1 MDDLILSVRNVTKTF
16 PGVKAL
22 DNVSF
27 DVKRGTVH
35 AICGENGAGKSTLMK
50 IISGAYKRDSGEIL
64 FDGEPLDPNIT
75 PRQSQALGISIIYQE
90 FNLVNTLSVAENI
103 FLNRLTKKKGELVDW
118 KDINKRA
125 EALLERIGY
134 KLDVRTLIRD
144 LSVAQRQMV
153 EIAKALS
160 FDAKLVIMD
169 EPSAVLTSKELQT
182 FFNVIEELRQQGVSV
197 IYISHKLE
205 EVFQLCDDVTIF
217 RDGVSVDSR
226 PVKEFT
232 KNDIIHKM
240 VGRPIDVEYPTRESV
255 IGDEALRVE
264 NLKAGEKV
272 QDISFSVKK
281 GEILGVLG
289 LVGAGRTEL
298 ARAIFGADKLDSGK
312 IFVNGEEVAIK
323 SPSDAIAKGM
333 ILIPEDRRDQGLFIN
348 YTVQSNVVS
357 AAIQK
362 TANGPFV
369 VSGRDKEAAL
379 QYIDELEIKTPSTE
393 QKVLNLS
400 GGNQQKV
407 VLSKSLYAEPQ
418 IFFMDE
424 PTRGIDVGAKHDIY
438 LIMNRLVAEGKS
450 IVFISSETPEV
461 LGMSDRVIVLYE
473 GKLIGEFPKEEL
485 HSQAV
490 MQAIVGEIGG

>member
-1 MDDLILSVRNVTKTF
+1 MDDLILSVKNVTKTF

-50 IISGAYKRDSGEIL
+50 IISGAYKRDSGEIY
-64 FDGEPLDPNIT
+64 FDGKPLDPNIT
-75 PRQSQALGISIIYQE
+75 PKQSQELGISIIYQE

-103 FLNRLTKKKGELVDW
+103 FLNRLTKNKKDLVKW

-125 EALLERIGY
+125 EELLERIGY
-134 KLDVRTLIRD
+134 KLDVTTLIRD

-240 VGRPIDVEYPTRESV
+240 VGRPIDVEYPTRDSA
-255 IGDEALRVE
+255 IGEEALRVE
-264 NLKAGEKV
+264 HLNAGEKV
-272 QDISFSVKK
+272 RDISFSVRK

-289 LVGAGRTEL
+289 LVGAGRTETV
-298 ARAIFGADKLDSGK
+298 RAIFGADKLDSGK
-312 IFVNGEEVAIK
+312 IFIDGKETAIH

-333 ILIPEDRRDQGLFIN
+333 ILVPEDRRDQGLFIN
-348 YTVQSNVVS
+348 YSVESNVVS

-369 VSGRDKEAAL
+369 ISGKDREAAER
-379 QYIDELEIKTPSTE
+379 YIDELEIKTPSTE
-393 QKVLNLS
+393 QRVLNLS

-407 VLSKSLYAEPQ
+407 VLSKSLFAEPN
-418 IFFMDE
+418 IFFLDE

-450 IVFISSETPEV
+450 VVFISSETPEV

-485 HSQAV
+485 HSEKV

>member
-1 MDDLILSVRNVTKTF
+1 MDDLILSIKNVTKTF

-50 IISGAYKRDSGEIL
+50 IISGAYKRDSGEIY
-64 FDGEPLDPNIT
+64 FDGKPLDPNIT
-75 PRQSQALGISIIYQE
+75 PRQSQELGISIIYQE

-103 FLNRLTKKKGELVDW
+103 YLNRLTGNKKGLVQW

-125 EALLERIGY
+125 EELLERIGY
-134 KLDVRTLIRD
+134 KLDVTTLIRD

-160 FDAKLVIMD
+160 YDAKLVIMD

-182 FFNVIEELRQQGVSV
+182 FFNVIHELRQQGVSV

-226 PVKEFT
+226 SVSEYT

-255 IGDEALRVE
+255 IGEEALRVE
-264 NLKAGEKV
+264 HLNAGEKV
-272 QDISFSVKK
+272 QDISFNVKK

-298 ARAIFGADKLDSGK
+298 VRAIFGADKLDSGK
-312 IFVNGEEVAIK
+312 IFVGGKETAIH
-323 SPSDAIAKGM
+323 SPSDAIKNGM

-348 YTVQSNVVS
+348 YTVESNVVS
-357 AAIQK
+357 AAIEK

-369 VSGRDKEAAL
+369 IAGKDTEAAL
-379 QYIDELEIKTPSTE
+379 HYIGELEIKTPSTE
-393 QKVLNLS
+393 QRVLNLS

-407 VLSKSLYAEPQ
+407 VLSKSLFAEPN

-485 HSQAV
+485 HSERV

>member
-1 MDDLILSVRNVTKTF
+1 MDDLILSVKNVTKTF

-50 IISGAYKRDSGEIL
+50 IISGAYKRDSGEVY
-64 FDGEPLDPNIT
+64 FDGKPMDPNIT
-75 PRQSQALGISIIYQE
+75 PRQSQELGISIIYQE

-103 FLNRLTKKKGELVDW
+103 YLNRLTKDKKDLVKW
-118 KDINKRA
+118 KNINKRA
-125 EALLERIGY
+125 EELLERIGY
-134 KLDVRTLIRD
+134 KLDVTTLIRD

-182 FFNVIEELRQQGVSV
+182 FFNVIQELRQQGVSV

-217 RDGVSVDSR
+217 RDGISVDSR
-226 PVKEFT
+226 PVSEFT
-232 KNDIIHKM
+232 KNEIIHKM
-240 VGRPIDVEYPTRESV
+240 VGRPIDVEYPKRDSAVGE
-255 IGDEALRVE
+255 EALRVE
-264 NLKAGEKV
+264 HLNAGEKV
-272 QDISFSVKK
+272 QDISFDVKK

-298 ARAIFGADKLDSGK
+298 VRAIFGADKLDSGK
-312 IFVNGEEVAIK
+312 IFINGKQTAIH
-323 SPSDAIAKGM
+323 SPSDAIENGM
-333 ILIPEDRRDQGLFIN
+333 ILIPEDRREQGLFIN
-348 YTVQSNVVS
+348 YSVASNVVA

-369 VSGRDKEAAL
+369 ITGKDKEAAE
-379 QYIDELEIKTPSTE
+379 QYIGELEIKTPSTE
-393 QKVLNLS
+393 QRCLNLS

-407 VLSKSLYAEPQ
+407 VLSKSLFAEPN

-473 GKLIGEFPKEEL
+473 GKLIGQFSKEEL
-485 HSQAV
+485 HSERV

>member
-1 MDDLILSVRNVTKTF
+1 MDDLILSIKNVTKTF
-16 PGVKAL
+16 HGVKAL

-50 IISGAYKRDSGEIL
+50 IISGAYKRDSGEIY
-64 FDGEPLDPNIT
+64 FDGKPLDPNIT
-75 PRQSQALGISIIYQE
+75 PRQSQELGISIIYQE

-103 FLNRLTKKKGELVDW
+103 YLNRLTGGKKSLVKW
-118 KDINKRA
+118 NDINKRA
-125 EALLERIGY
+125 EELLERIGY
-134 KLDVRTLIRD
+134 KLDVTTLIRD

-160 FDAKLVIMD
+160 YDAKLVIMD

-182 FFNVIEELRQQGVSV
+182 FFNVIHELRQQGVSV

-226 PVKEFT
+226 PVSEYT

-255 IGDEALRVE
+255 IGEEALRVE
-264 NLKAGEKV
+264 HLNAGEKV
-272 QDISFSVKK
+272 QDISFNVKK
-281 GEILGVLG
+281 GEILGILG

-298 ARAIFGADKLDSGK
+298 VRAIFGADKLDSGK
-312 IFVNGEEVAIK
+312 IFVGGKETAIN
-323 SPSDAIAKGM
+323 SPSDAIQNGM

-348 YTVQSNVVS
+348 YTVESNVVA
-357 AAIQK
+357 AAIEK

-369 VSGRDKEAAL
+369 IAGKDTEAAL
-379 QYIDELEIKTPSTE
+379 RYIDELEIKTPSTE
-393 QKVLNLS
+393 QRVLNLS

-407 VLSKSLYAEPQ
+407 VLSKSLFAEPN

-485 HSQAV
+485 HSERV

>member
-64 FDGEPLDPNIT
+64 FDGKPLDPNIT
-75 PRQSQALGISIIYQE
+75 PRQSQELGISIIYQE

-103 FLNRLTKKKGELVDW
+103 FLNRLVDKKNALVKW
-118 KDINKRA
+118 KNINKRA
-125 EALLERIGY
+125 EELLERIGY
-134 KLDVRTLIRD
+134 KLDVTTLIRD

-160 FDAKLVIMD
+160 YDAKLVIMD

-226 PVKEFT
+226 TVSEFT

-240 VGRPIDVEYPTRESV
+240 VGRPIDVEYPTRENY
-255 IGDEALRVE
+255 IGEEAMRVE
-264 NLKAGEKV
+264 HLNAGEKV
-272 QDISFSVKK
+272 QDISFSVNK

-298 ARAIFGADKLDSGK
+298 VRAIFGADKLDSGK
-312 IFVNGEEVAIK
+312 IFIDGKETAIH
-323 SPSDAIAKGM
+323 SPSDAIAKGI

-348 YTVQSNVVS
+348 YSVQSNVVS

-362 TANGPFV
+362 TAKGSFV
-369 VSGRDKEAAL
+369 IPGKDREAAE
-379 QYIDELEIKTPSTE
+379 QYIGELEIKTPSTE
-393 QKVLNLS
+393 QRVLNLS

-407 VLSKSLYAEPQ
+407 VLSKSLYAEPN

-438 LIMNRLVAEGKS
+438 MIMNRLVSEGKS

-461 LGMSDRVIVLYE
+461 LGMSDRVIVLYD
-473 GKLIGEFPKEEL
+473 GKKIGEFGKEEL
-485 HSQAV
+485 HSEKV

>member
-1 MDDLILSVRNVTKTF
+1 MDDLILSVKNVTKTF

-50 IISGAYKRDSGEIL
+50 IISGAYKRDSGEIF
-64 FDGEPLDPNIT
+64 FDGKPLDPNIT
-75 PRQSQALGISIIYQE
+75 PRQSQELGISIIYQE

-103 FLNRLTKKKGELVDW
+103 YLNRLTKDKKDLVKW
-118 KDINKRA
+118 KNINKRA
-125 EALLERIGY
+125 EELLERIGY
-134 KLDVRTLIRD
+134 KLDVTTLIRD

-205 EVFQLCDDVTIF
+205 EVFQLCDDVTMF

-232 KNDIIHKM
+232 KNDIIFKM
-240 VGRPIDVEYPTRESV
+240 VGRPIDVEYPTRDSAV
-255 IGDEALRVE
+255 GDEALRVE
-264 NLKAGEKV
+264 HLNAGEKV
-272 QDISFSVKK
+272 QDISFDVKK

-298 ARAIFGADKLDSGK
+298 VRAIFGADKLESGK
-312 IFVNGEEVAIK
+312 IFIDGKETAIK

-333 ILIPEDRRDQGLFIN
+333 ILVPEDRRDQGLFIN
-348 YTVQSNVVS
+348 YTVASNVVS
-357 AAIQK
+357 AAIEK

-369 VSGRDKEAAL
+369 IPGKDKEAAEY
-379 QYIDELEIKTPSTE
+379 YIGELEIKTPSTE
-393 QKVLNLS
+393 QRVLNLS

-407 VLSKSLYAEPQ
+407 VLSKSLFAEPN
-418 IFFMDE
+418 IFFLDE

-450 IVFISSETPEV
+450 VVFISSETPEV

-473 GKLIGEFPKEEL
+473 GKLAGQFTKEEL
-485 HSQAV
+485 HSERV

>member
-1 MDDLILSVRNVTKTF
+1 MDDLILSVKNVTKTF

-27 DVKRGTVH
+27 DVRRGTVH

-50 IISGAYKRDSGEIL
+50 IISGAYKRDSGEIY
-64 FDGEPLDPNIT
+64 FDGKPLDPNIT
-75 PRQSQALGISIIYQE
+75 PKQSQELGISIIYQE

-103 FLNRLTKKKGELVDW
+103 FLNRLTKNKKDLVKW

-125 EALLERIGY
+125 EELLERIGY
-134 KLDVRTLIRD
+134 KLDVTTLIRD

-240 VGRPIDVEYPTRESV
+240 VGRPIDVEYPTRDSA
-255 IGDEALRVE
+255 IGEEALRVE
-264 NLKAGEKV
+264 HLNAGEKV
-272 QDISFSVKK
+272 RDISFSVRK

-289 LVGAGRTEL
+289 LVGAGRTETV
-298 ARAIFGADKLDSGK
+298 RAIFGADKLDSGK
-312 IFVNGEEVAIK
+312 IFIDGKETAIH

-333 ILIPEDRRDQGLFIN
+333 ILVPEDRRDQGLFIN
-348 YTVQSNVVS
+348 YSVESNVVS

-362 TANGPFV
+362 TANGPFLIA
-369 VSGRDKEAAL
+369 GKDREAAEH
-379 QYIDELEIKTPSTE
+379 YIGELEIKTPSTE
-393 QKVLNLS
+393 QRVLNLS

-407 VLSKSLYAEPQ
+407 VLSKSLFAEPN
-418 IFFMDE
+418 IFFLDE

-450 IVFISSETPEV
+450 VVFISSETPEV

-485 HSQAV
+485 HSEKV

>member
-1 MDDLILSVRNVTKTF
+1 MDDLILSVKNVTKTF

-50 IISGAYKRDSGEIL
+50 IISGAYKRDSGEIY
-64 FDGEPLDPNIT
+64 FDGKPLDPNIT
-75 PRQSQALGISIIYQE
+75 PKQSQELGISIIYQE

-103 FLNRLTKKKGELVDW
+103 FLNRLTKNKKDLVKW

-125 EALLERIGY
+125 EELLERIGS
-134 KLDVRTLIRD
+134 KLDVTTLIRD

-240 VGRPIDVEYPTRESV
+240 VGRPIDVEYPTRDSA
-255 IGDEALRVE
+255 IGEEALRVE
-264 NLKAGEKV
+264 HLNAGEKV
-272 QDISFSVKK
+272 QDISFSVRK

-289 LVGAGRTEL
+289 LVGAGRTETV
-298 ARAIFGADKLDSGK
+298 RAIFGADKRDSGK
-312 IFVNGEEVAIK
+312 IFIDGKETTIH
-323 SPSDAIAKGM
+323 SPSDAISKGM
-333 ILIPEDRRDQGLFIN
+333 ILVPEDRRDQGLFIN
-348 YTVQSNVVS
+348 YSVASNVVS

-369 VSGRDKEAAL
+369 IAGKDKEAAEK
-379 QYIDELEIKTPSTE
+379 YIGDLEIKTPSTE
-393 QKVLNLS
+393 QRVLNLS

-407 VLSKSLYAEPQ
+407 VLSKSLFAEPN
-418 IFFMDE
+418 IFFLDE

-450 IVFISSETPEV
+450 VVFISSETPEV

-485 HSQAV
+485 HSEKV

>member
-1 MDDLILSVRNVTKTF
+1 MDDLILSVKNVTKTF

-50 IISGAYKRDSGEIL
+50 IISGAYKRDSGEIY

-75 PRQSQALGISIIYQE
+75 PKQSQELGISIIYQE

-103 FLNRLTKKKGELVDW
+103 FLNRLTKNKKDLVKW

-125 EALLERIGY
+125 EELLERIGY
-134 KLDVRTLIRD
+134 KLDVTALIRD

-232 KNDIIHKM
+232 KNDVIHKM
-240 VGRPIDVEYPTRESV
+240 VGRPIDVEYPTRDSA
-255 IGDEALRVE
+255 IGEEALRVE
-264 NLKAGEKV
+264 HLNAGEKV
-272 QDISFSVKK
+272 QDISFSVRK

-289 LVGAGRTEL
+289 LVGAGRTETV
-298 ARAIFGADKLDSGK
+298 RAIFGADKRDSGK
-312 IFVNGEEVAIK
+312 IFIDGKETAIH

-333 ILIPEDRRDQGLFIN
+333 ILVPEDRRDQGLFIN
-348 YTVQSNVVS
+348 YSVESNVVS

-369 VSGRDKEAAL
+369 IAGKDKEAAEH
-379 QYIDELEIKTPSTE
+379 YIGELEIKTPSTE
-393 QKVLNLS
+393 QRVLNLS

-407 VLSKSLYAEPQ
+407 VLSKSLFAEPN
-418 IFFMDE
+418 IFFLDE

-450 IVFISSETPEV
+450 VVFISSETPEV

-473 GKLIGEFPKEEL
+473 GKLIGEFSKEEL
-485 HSQAV
+485 HSEKV

>member
-64 FDGEPLDPNIT
+64 FDGEPLDPYIT

-125 EALLERIGY
+125 EELLERIGY
-134 KLDVRTLIRD
+134 KLDVKTLIRD

-240 VGRPIDVEYPTRESV
+240 VGRPIDVEYPSRESA

-264 NLKAGEKV
+264 NLNAGEKV

-424 PTRGIDVGAKHDIY
+424 PTCGIDVGAKHDIY